1 MTWRKASVPKKNTP
15 MRAAVLAD
23 ENEVPDNHVLTV
35 RDRVLSTDLRRIVQ
49 NNVKTDT
56 VTLDL
61 DGEWDDCTVYVTF
74 NDGTARSGPWSLEWE
89 GRPLTIPSA
98 IGAVVGP
105 VAVSVVGYG
114 SDGELRLVTEA
125 APSLLDV
132 VKSGYVEIVDDNEE
146 NKDILSQMVAA
157 GKKAEDAAEA
167 ADAAATSATSAA
179 SSANSAATSANSA
192 ATSANSA
199 AAKANSAAV
208 DAQNAYE
215 TLQPYMATIDSC
227 ANVLHSEMGPDS
239 VVTADDSFP
248 CKPVEMTVYG
258 NTQQNLWVNLT
269 GVNNGI
275 TIAENDDGSVTIS
288 GTATATAT
296 TFFYRSA
303 YALKPSTQYTL
314 SVDKTLP
321 SGVTVYIERA
331 NDVGYLQIP
340 SKGKNITFTTKAGL
354 AGCVF
359 GTMVVSGSA
368 VSGTYRIMLNEGSE
382 PEPWCPPGLNSVQAG
397 NLVTAGKNLAAAD
410 LDATDAGVKI
420 SSEDDGAVSFVGTA
434 TSYYPQSQCPIY
446 LPSNVDM
453 VASQMVAGSVGEG
466 GRCYFQILGVLG
478 LEGTVL
484 AATRDADEVAFNT
497 GEFDSY
503 RFLAV
508 AEGDGITFNCKLYPQ
523 LEIGST
529 ATAYEPP
536 AVTTTPVDL
545 DGHVLN
551 SLPDGTR
558 DELRIDGGGN
568 VVLVQRVG
576 SYVADGDE
584 GWKLSASDAA
594 PYRMCVESW
603 KGDVLNDLLPQSKF
617 LSTVLPAFD
626 TSGYDNGS
634 YVVVNGIY
642 QLYAG
647 RTGITTAEAF
657 SEWLKTSPMTV
668 LYPLAAPRTID
679 LGTVA
684 PPTMAA
690 PNVTAYVAGD
700 TPAEM
705 TLDYVRD
712 VNIVHSRLEERVAAL
727 ELASATS
734 WSEEPCTRS

>member
-1 MTWRKASVPKKNTP
+1 MTWRKASVPKKDTL

-23 ENEVPDNHVLTV
+23 ENEIPDNHVLTV
-35 RDRVLSTDLRRIVQ
+35 RDRVLSTDLERVVQ

-74 NDGTARSGPWSLEWE
+74 NDETARSGPWSLEWE
-89 GRPLTIPSA
+89 GQPLTIPSA

-146 NKDILSQMVAA
+146 NKDILSQVVAA
-157 GKKAEDAAEA
+157 GKKAEDAAED

-215 TLQPYMATIDSC
+215 TLKPYMATIDSC
-227 ANVLHSEMGPDS
+227 ANVLHREVGPDS

-258 NTQQNLWVNLT
+258 QTRQNLWVNPSGTRNGLT
-269 GVNNGI
+269 VTAN
-275 TIAENDDGSVTIS
+275 EDGSVTLS
-288 GTATATAT
+288 GTPTSLTQV
-296 TFFYRSA
+296 SILS
-303 YALKPSTQYTL
+303 YALRPGSKYTVSKDVETTGVKFL
-314 SVDKTLP
+314 IRSYD
-321 SGVTVYIERA
+321 SGGSFLRNEVNADGWGNVE
-331 NDVGYLQIP
+331 
-340 SKGKNITFTTKAGL
+340 TFTLHDDTACVYFGISVVAGQ
-354 AGCVF
+354 
-359 GTMVVSGSA
+359 A
-368 VSGTYRIMLNEGSE
+368 VSGTYRVMLNEGSE
-382 PEPWCPPGLNSVQAG
+382 PEPWCPPGLNSVNSVEVWQS
-397 NLVTAGKNLAAAD
+397 GKNLLARMGTD
-410 LDATDAGVKI
+410 LPYTSNGITFSDNGDSGIRI
-420 SSEDDGAVSFVGTA
+420 SGTA
-434 TSYYPQSQCPIY
+434 TATAYYNFFSVGYGTAPVIPAGTYTASLVGGIKGHINLGVGY
-446 LPSNVDM
+446 YDYEIGGDFTNWLLSNATMPS
-453 VASQMVAGSVGEG
+453 SGSVD
-466 GRCYFQILGVLG
+466 RHVYIRAYLSVRSGVVVD
-478 LEGTVL
+478 TV
-484 AATRDADEVAFNT
+484 V
-497 GEFDSY
+497 
-503 RFLAV
+503 
-508 AEGDGITFNCKLYPQ
+508 YPQ
-523 LEIGST
+523 LELGST

-536 AVTTTPVDL
+536 AVTSTPVDL
-545 DGHVLN
+545 DGHTLN
-551 SLPDGTR
+551 SLPDGAR

-568 VVLVQRVG
+568 VTMVQRVG

-594 PYRMCVESW
+594 PHRMCVESW
-603 KGDVLNDLLPQSKF
+603 KDDVLNELLPQSKF
-617 LSTVLPAFD
+617 LSTVLPASD

-634 YVVVNGIY
+634 YVIINGGH

-647 RTGITTAEAF
+647 RTGITTADDF
-657 SEWLKTSPMTV
+657 SSWLKTSPMTV

-679 LGTVA
+679 LGTVI

-734 WSEEPCTRS
+734 

>member
-1 MTWRKASVPKKNTP
+1 MAWRKASVPKKSTP

-23 ENEVPDNHVLTV
+23 ENEIPDNHVLTV
-35 RDRVLSTDLRRIVQ
+35 RDRVLSADLERIVQ

-74 NDGTARSGPWSLEWE
+74 NDGTARSGPWSLEWK

-98 IGAVVGP
+98 IGEVVGP

-227 ANVLHSEMGPDS
+227 ANVLHSEVGPDF

-258 NTQQNLWVNLT
+258 QTRQNLWTNPSGTAL
-269 GVNNGI
+269 GVTITPNG
-275 TIAENDDGSVTIS
+275 DGSVTVEGTSTGIIS
-288 GTATATAT
+288 PNSGKR
-296 TFFYRSA
+296 YI
-303 YALKPSTQYTL
+303 LKPSTSYTISVDNRLSGSPADPSNGCFFVEQHSQDDLVIPSETRYVGYGNTL
-314 SVDKTLP
+314 SV
-321 SGVTVYIERA
+321 
-331 NDVGYLQIP
+331 
-340 SKGKNITFTTKAGL
+340 TFTTSRELSYAYMG
-354 AGCVF
+354 VF
-359 GTMVVSGSA
+359 AAPGKTL
-368 VSGTYRIMLNEGSE
+368 SGTYRVMLNEGSE
-382 PEPWCPPGLNSVQAG
+382 AQPWCPPGLNSVEE
-397 NLVTAGKNLAAAD
+397 LSIVTAGKNLFAASQEAFQVQGKNGSNQIFSIGRK
-410 LDATDAGVKI
+410 AAGIPIGTQFVLSFDYRL
-420 SSEDDGAVSFVGTA
+420 SSGAGTA
-434 TSYYPQSQCPIY
+434 TVQQNSSPY
-446 LPSNVDM
+446 LS
-453 VASQMVAGSVGEG
+453 
-466 GRCYFQILGVLG
+466 LGVSYTPLSGDNEWHKVVGNVITVNENMRATNLCSFRLDNVSG
-478 LEGTVL
+478 LLDVKNL
-484 AATRDADEVAFNT
+484 
-497 GEFDSY
+497 
-503 RFLAV
+503 
-508 AEGDGITFNCKLYPQ
+508 Q
-523 LEIGST
+523 LELGST
-529 ATAYEPP
+529 PTDYEPP
-536 AVTTTPVDL
+536 AVTTTPIDL
-545 DGHVLN
+545 DGHTLN

-568 VVLVQRVG
+568 VVL
-576 SYVADGDE
+576 E
-584 GWKLSASDAA
+584 K
-594 PYRMCVESW
+594 
-603 KGDVLNDLLPQSKF
+603 
-617 LSTVLPAFD
+617 
-626 TSGYDNGS
+626 
-634 YVVVNGIY
+634 
-642 QLYAG
+642 
-647 RTGITTAEAF
+647 RTGIATYDGSEDEAWLYEGSKLGLNNGAPGSEALLTNANGRCDTLPVREVNSSPAIMSYSTGRVDIRNDAAITDSKSGKAWLAANHTT
-657 SEWLKTSPMTV
+657 LI
-668 LYPLAAPRTID
+668 YPLAAPQTID
-679 LGTVA
+679 LGTIT
-684 PPTMAA
+684 PPTTAA

-734 WSEEPCTRS
+734 

>member
-23 ENEVPDNHVLTV
+23 QNEIPDNHALTV
-35 RDRVLSTDLRRIVQ
+35 RDRVLSTDLERIVQ

-74 NDGTARSGPWSLEWE
+74 NDETAKSGPWSLEWK
-89 GRPLTIPSA
+89 GQPLTIPSA

-132 VKSGYVEIVDDNEE
+132 VRSGYVEIVDDNEE
-146 NKDILSQMVAA
+146 NQDILSQMVAA

-167 ADAAATSATSAA
+167 ANAAATSATSAA

-199 AAKANSAAV
+199 ATKANSAAV

-227 ANVLHSEMGPDS
+227 ANVLHSEVGPDS

-258 NTQQNLWVNLT
+258 QTRQNLWVNPQGSGNDIT
-269 GVNNGI
+269 VISNSNG
-275 TIAENDDGSVTIS
+275 TVTIS
-288 GTATATAT
+288 GT
-296 TFFYRSA
+296 SSGNIWIG
-303 YALKPSTQYTL
+303 YAQRYSLKPGGTYTL
-314 SVDKTLP
+314 SIDKATTNLNVAFRVESRHSVDRDGPPVQLAVVTDP
-321 SGVTVYIERA
+321 SS
-331 NDVGYLQIP
+331 P
-340 SKGKNITFTTKAGL
+340 KTFTVPSNSEYCNFLFTCL
-354 AGCVF
+354 E
-359 GTMVVSGSA
+359 TNLT
-368 VSGTYRIMLNEGSE
+368 VSGTYRVMLNEGSE
-382 PEPWCPPGLNSVQAG
+382 AQPWCPPGLNSVEE
-397 NLVTAGKNLAAAD
+397 LSVVCAGKNLAAAD
-410 LDATDAGVKI
+410 LDATDDGVKI

-434 TSYYPQSQCPIY
+434 TSLHPQLWCPIY
-446 LPSNVDM
+446 LPSDVDM

-466 GRCYFQILGVLG
+466 GRCYFHILGILG
-478 LEGTVL
+478 LEATVI
-484 AATRDADEVAFNT
+484 AATRDAEEVAFNT

-508 AEGDGITFNCKLYPQ
+508 VEGNGVTFNCKLYPQ
-523 LEIGST
+523 LEVGST

-536 AVTTTPVDL
+536 AVTTTPIDL
-545 DGHVLN
+545 DGHALN

-558 DELRIDGGGN
+558 DELHIDGGGN
-568 VVLVQRVG
+568 VTMVQRVG
-576 SYVADGDE
+576 VANAPSEAGSWKFVYDGGEFNISDTSTSSQDDMTLRNMCDALPVR
-584 GWKLSASDAA
+584 KAASDPAYAFVSTSYGYAKHPLITDASTAA
-594 PYRMCVESW
+594 
-603 KGDVLNDLLPQSKF
+603 
-617 LSTVLPAFD
+617 
-626 TSGYDNGS
+626 
-634 YVVVNGIY
+634 GI
-642 QLYAG
+642 AG
-647 RTGITTAEAF
+647 GATY
-657 SEWLKTSPMTV
+657 
-668 LYPLAAPRTID
+668 LYPLAAPQTID
-679 LGTVA
+679 LGTIT

-734 WSEEPCTRS
+734 

>member
-23 ENEVPDNHVLTV
+23 QNEIPDNHALTV
-35 RDRVLSTDLRRIVQ
+35 RDRVLSTDLERIVQ

-74 NDGTARSGPWSLEWE
+74 NDETAKSGPWSLEWK
-89 GRPLTIPSA
+89 GQPLTIPSA

-132 VKSGYVEIVDDNEE
+132 VRSGYVEIVDDNEE
-146 NKDILSQMVAA
+146 NQDILSQMVAA

-167 ADAAATSATSAA
+167 ANAAATSATSAA

-199 AAKANSAAV
+199 ATKANSAAV

-227 ANVLHSEMGPDS
+227 ANVLHSEVGPDS

-258 NTQQNLWVNLT
+258 QTRQNLWVNPQGSGNDIT
-269 GVNNGI
+269 VISNSNG
-275 TIAENDDGSVTIS
+275 TVTIS
-288 GTATATAT
+288 GT
-296 TFFYRSA
+296 SSGNIWIG
-303 YALKPSTQYTL
+303 YAQRYSLKPGGTYTL
-314 SVDKTLP
+314 SIDKATTNLNVAFRVESRHSVDRDGP
-321 SGVTVYIERA
+321 SVQLAVVT
-331 NDVGYLQIP
+331 DP
-340 SKGKNITFTTKAGL
+340 SSPKTFTVPSNSEYCNFLFTCL
-354 AGCVF
+354 E
-359 GTMVVSGSA
+359 TNLT
-368 VSGTYRIMLNEGSE
+368 VSGTYRVMLNEGSE
-382 PEPWCPPGLNSVQAG
+382 AQPWCPPGLNSVEE
-397 NLVTAGKNLAAAD
+397 LSVVCAGKNLAAAD
-410 LDATDAGVKI
+410 LDATDDGVKI

-434 TSYYPQSQCPIY
+434 TSLHPQLWCPIY
-446 LPSNVDM
+446 LPSDVDM

-466 GRCYFQILGVLG
+466 GRCYFHILGILG
-478 LEGTVL
+478 LEATVI
-484 AATRDADEVAFNT
+484 AATRDAEEVAFNT

-508 AEGDGITFNCKLYPQ
+508 VEGNGVTFNCKLYPQ
-523 LEIGST
+523 LEVGST

-536 AVTTTPVDL
+536 AVTTTPIDL
-545 DGHVLN
+545 DGHALN

-558 DELRIDGGGN
+558 DELHIDGGGN
-568 VVLVQRVG
+568 VTMVQRVG
-576 SYVADGDE
+576 VANAPSEAGSWKFVYDGGEFNISDTSTSSQDDMTLRNMCDALPVR
-584 GWKLSASDAA
+584 KAASDPAYAFVSTSYGYAKHPLITDASTAA
-594 PYRMCVESW
+594 
-603 KGDVLNDLLPQSKF
+603 
-617 LSTVLPAFD
+617 
-626 TSGYDNGS
+626 
-634 YVVVNGIY
+634 GI
-642 QLYAG
+642 AG
-647 RTGITTAEAF
+647 GATY
-657 SEWLKTSPMTV
+657 
-668 LYPLAAPRTID
+668 LYPLAAPQTID
-679 LGTVA
+679 LGTIT

-734 WSEEPCTRS
+734 